1 MEITYDDRL
10 LRLRVRDDGKGIDPK
25 MLEEGRSGHWGVPA
39 MSERAKRIGA
49 TLDIWSKLGAGT
61 ETVDPSKGLGP
72 HHPL

>member
-1 MEITYDDRL
+1 VEITYDDRL